1 MLYYNAYL
9 PGAAWQAH
17 KWNMGCKSDTR
28 GSGGH
33 AQGTSSLLARHFIP
47 RAQRRSWNCA
57 QISLSTAWIQ
67 VT

>member
-1 MLYYNAYL
+1 
-9 PGAAWQAH
+9 
-17 KWNMGCKSDTR
+17 MGCKSEIR

-33 AQGTSSLLARHFIP
+33 AQETSSLLARHFIP

-57 QISLSTAWIQ
+57 QIPLTPARIR